1 MKDKEKVEQS
11 FSSCDCASV
20 CEAQDGKTA
29 YVCVLG
35 GTDRVIRDLSR
46 CKTCPQWRKR
56 WDEPILDDR
65 VSEEF
70 IRKEEEDFQQE
81 FGNRCFV
88 GEYADMAQK
97 LTEEGFY
104 LVDGQLYLQGMPCE
118 YNSERVAEILE

>member
-35 GTDRVIRDLSR
+35 GTDRVLRDLSR

-56 WDEPILDDR
+56 TDEDDR

-70 IRKEEEDFQQE
+70 IKKEEEDFQLE
-81 FGNRCFV
+81 FGSRCFA
-88 GEYADMAQK
+88 GEYRDLADR
-97 LTEEGFY
+97 LTEEGFS
-104 LVDGQLYLQGMPCE
+104 LVDGQLYFQNLPCE